1 LGKLK
6 SRCHRV
12 HRLVWSR
19 WLGYL
24 AIK

>member
-1 LGKLK
+1 LDKLK